1 MLSNLKEFFKLV
13 RWFHELLAILP
24 FVALYL
30 IINYFI
36 QQSKLSCSL
45 SSINFIIVCFGV
57 QLLLAAG
64 CILNDIMDRDIDAI
78 NKPNT
83 HIIGRTI
90 SLKSA
95 KLLFI
100 IMTALVIISSIY
112 ISVYIFKE
120 WAFISISVY
129 ALSILY
135 DVYFK
140 RTPLIGNILMATLA
154 ALIPLVILFFA
165 KECIIMLNNERIEV
179 LIYLYA
185 LFPFLIIIPRELSL
199 DISDMEGDKADGC
212 KTLPIVIGV
221 KKSKQVVIAFLLVVV
236 ILSVFLMYS
245 YNYFV
250 ITCIMVD
257 IMLVYYIYK
266 LQRTEKRI
274 DYIKIGR
281 FLWFIMIIGLI
292 GSSIA
297 TIYL

>member
-36 QQSKLSCSL
+36 QQNALSCNL

-57 QLLLAAG
+57 QLLLATG

-83 HIIGRTI
+83 HIVGRTI

-100 IMTALVIISSIY
+100 VMTALVIISSIY
-112 ISVYIFKE
+112 ISLYIFKE

-140 RTPLIGNILMATLA
+140 RAPLIGNILMATLA
-154 ALIPLVILFFA
+154 AFIPLVILFFA

-221 KKSKQVVIAFLLVVV
+221 KKSKHVVIAFLLLVV

>member
-112 ISVYIFKE
+112 ISVYI
-120 WAFISISVY
+120 Y
-129 ALSILY
+129 L
-135 DVYFK
+135 
-140 RTPLIGNILMATLA
+140 RNGR
-154 ALIPLVILFFA
+154 LF
-165 KECIIMLNNERIEV
+165 
-179 LIYLYA
+179 
-185 LFPFLIIIPRELSL
+185 
-199 DISDMEGDKADGC
+199 
-212 KTLPIVIGV
+212 
-221 KKSKQVVIAFLLVVV
+221 
-236 ILSVFLMYS
+236 LSVFMRFQFYMM
-245 YNYFV
+245 F
-250 ITCIMVD
+250 I
-257 IMLVYYIYK
+257 
-266 LQRTEKRI
+266 
-274 DYIKIGR
+274 IKGPH
-281 FLWFIMIIGLI
+281 
-292 GSSIA
+292 
-297 TIYL
+297 

>member
-90 SLKSA
+90 SVKSA
-95 KLLFI
+95 KILFI

-154 ALIPLVILFFA
+154 ALISLVILFFA